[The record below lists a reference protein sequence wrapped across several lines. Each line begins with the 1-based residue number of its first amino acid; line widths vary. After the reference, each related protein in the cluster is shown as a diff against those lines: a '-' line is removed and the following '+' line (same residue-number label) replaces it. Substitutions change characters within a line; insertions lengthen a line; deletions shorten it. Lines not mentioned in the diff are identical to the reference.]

1 MIVLDDRPFIE
12 AIHAEQLRQHG
23 GGAGLRDEGLLE
35 SALNR
40 PLQKPHYADADVFE
54 LAAAYLFGL
63 VKNHPF
69 IDGNKRTAFLAADV
83 FLALNGWSLEATQEE
98 IIVFVLGV
106 AASEIDEAGAVQ
118 FFRDYAVAVD
128 SGTEP
133 L

>member
-1 MIVLDDRPFIE
+1 MIILHDRAFIE
-12 AIHAEQLRQHG
+12 AIHAELLRQHG
-23 GGAGLRDEGLLE
+23 GAPGLRDEGLLE

-40 PLQKPHYADADVFE
+40 PLQKMNYTKADINE

-83 FLALNGWSLEATQEE
+83 FLALNGWSIEATQEE
-98 IIVFVLGV
+98 IIAFVLGV
-106 AASEIDEAGAVQ
+106 AASEIDEAGATQ
-118 FFRDYAVAVD
+118 FFRDYAAIVEAL
-128 SGTEP
+128 GR

>member
-1 MIVLDDRPFIE
+1 MIILHDRAFIE

-23 GGAGLRDEGLLE
+23 GAPGLRDAGLLE

-40 PLQKPHYADADVFE
+40 PLQKMNYTDADVFE

-83 FLALNGWSLEATQEE
+83 FLALNGWSIEATQEE
-98 IIVFVLGV
+98 IIAFVLGV
-106 AASEIDEAGAVQ
+106 AAGAIDETGATQ
-118 FFRDYAVAVD
+118 FLRDYAVA
-128 SGTEP
+128 TNT
-133 L
+133 